1 MRNDNNNAFQFSLD
15 DQFRLPRV
23 ANLDTIT
30 RVRNRRTDKE
40 GRFTAPVVFL
50 HDLVLFPRAISPL
63 TFPSGSGG
71 WGTVSNAIQE
81 QSTVIGCYGDPDDK
95 SEESNRYLTIGLEIA
110 VGQDFE
116 GEPGTHTVLAQA
128 RRRVHILDMFLEEG
142 VPMVLVEPVAEKS
155 RRTQHLTALM
165 RVVNKRFEQYL
176 EANDTLPDD
185 LVSFAGSIED
195 PAELADFIAASV
207 DFGYRKRLDLLAAVN
222 PEERLTYLEG
232 ALQSEIKLAELESK
246 IQSDVQSELDRGQRD
261 AYLREQ
267 IARMQKELSD
277 GRYSDPETQSLAE
290 QLAAIELPAEAREAA
305 DKELERLQNT
315 PPLSPESGM
324 LSAYLRWLADLPWT
338 EATEDDLDIQK
349 AKTILDSN
357 HHALKKAKDRILEYL
372 AVRSLQPKRNRQPIL
387 CFVGAPGTGK
397 TSLGRSIAEA
407 MGRKF
412 VRLSLGGVHDEA
424 EIRGHRRTYLGALP
438 GRILQT
444 MRKVKVTNPLFM
456 LDEIDKLN
464 SDFQGDPAAALLE
477 VLDPE
482 QNNSFSDHYLEV
494 PYDLSK
500 VFFITTANNSQ
511 AIPPAL
517 LDRMEII
524 EFPGYILED
533 KQAIA
538 RSFLIPKQLEESGLH
553 DEAID
558 FTDEAVARLVE
569 SYTYEAGV
577 RNLEREIGSVLRKL
591 ARIKTEG
598 REMPT
603 KVTADLV
610 TELLGPV
617 QYFPMSA
624 EAEDEIGVSTAMA
637 WTENGG
643 EIMPVEVLTVPG
655 KSNTQITGQIG
666 EIMQESAQAALSYL
680 KSRSEAFGIPENL
693 FEETDIHIHVPE
705 GAIPKDGPSAGI
717 TLATALTSAVLG
729 VPVHHEVAMSGE
741 ITLRGRVLPIGG
753 VREKVLA
760 AQRSGIRTIILPK
773 RNEKDLVDVPAA
785 ALESLSIH
793 FVEHMDEVLAVA
805 LAGTPRYAREI
816 KPVKQK
822 RSAPKTKGAP
832 EKSD

>member
-1 MRNDNNNAFQFSLD
+1 M
-15 DQFRLPRV
+15 
-23 ANLDTIT
+23 
-30 RVRNRRTDKE
+30 
-40 GRFTAPVVFL
+40 
-50 HDLVLFPRAISPL
+50 
-63 TFPSGSGG
+63 
-71 WGTVSNAIQE
+71 
-81 QSTVIGCYGDPDDK
+81 
-95 SEESNRYLTIGLEIA
+95 
-110 VGQDFE
+110 
-116 GEPGTHTVLAQA
+116 
-128 RRRVHILDMFLEEG
+128 
-142 VPMVLVEPVAEKS
+142 
-155 RRTQHLTALM
+155 
-165 RVVNKRFEQYL
+165 
-176 EANDTLPDD
+176 
-185 LVSFAGSIED
+185 
-195 PAELADFIAASV
+195 
-207 DFGYRKRLDLLAAVN
+207 
-222 PEERLTYLEG
+222 
-232 ALQSEIKLAELESK
+232 
-246 IQSDVQSELDRGQRD
+246 
-261 AYLREQ
+261 
-267 IARMQKELSD
+267 
-277 GRYSDPETQSLAE
+277 
-290 QLAAIELPAEAREAA
+290 
-305 DKELERLQNT
+305 
-315 PPLSPESGM
+315 
-324 LSAYLRWLADLPWT
+324 
-338 EATEDDLDIQK
+338 
-349 AKTILDSN
+349 
-357 HHALKKAKDRILEYL
+357 
-372 AVRSLQPKRNRQPIL
+372 
-387 CFVGAPGTGK
+387 
-397 TSLGRSIAEA
+397 
-407 MGRKF
+407 
-412 VRLSLGGVHDEA
+412 SLGGVHDEA